1 MDFRFV
7 SPDGLQETDAFEL
20 DDMLLNDEGFV
31 WIDIA
36 DFSDADRRFLSD
48 RFRFHPV
55 ALDITA
61 ARNHMPMVH
70 GYADYVFA
78 VLHRPV
84 VIDVGHIHL
93 VEIDMFLGGRYLV
106 TVRPGEEP
114 MPGTVSEIDETI
126 DRIKGGRIHPATPAE
141 LAHAIISLVALR
153 QRLLV
158 QRVAERV
165 SEIETKV
172 LDRAMADP
180 ESSLDEM
187 FMLRYELLSVRTAA
201 AHSEEIMARARRLP
215 SLSTPDERDVIDD
228 LHDMFQR
235 VHRMT
240 DHEQEFLAGVIEL
253 YRARTDTKMMIAT
266 ERLAVLAAVTLPI
279 TAIASVYGM
288 NVIVNPKTEPV
299 QLTVVILIMLGI
311 SLYLLRWTKRL
322 GWW

>member
-7 SPDGLQETDAFEL
+7 SPGGLQEADVFEL
-20 DDMLLNDEGFV
+20 DDMLLNEEGFV

-48 RFRFHPV
+48 RFGFHPV
-55 ALDITA
+55 ALDIA
-61 ARNHMPMVH
+61 ASRNHMPMVH
-70 GYADYVFA
+70 GYADHMFA

-84 VIDVGHIHL
+84 VIDAGHVHL
-93 VEIDMFLGGRYLV
+93 VEIDMFLGQRYLV
-106 TVRPGEEP
+106 TVHPAKELDP
-114 MPGTVSEIDETI
+114 KAVSEVDETI
-126 DRIKGGRIHPATPAE
+126 DRIKGGRIHLNSPAQ

-165 SEIETKV
+165 NEIETKV
-172 LDRAMADP
+172 LDRAMTDP

-215 SLSTPDERDVIDD
+215 SISSPDARDAIDD
-228 LHDMFQR
+228 LEDMFRR

-240 DHEQEFLAGVIEL
+240 DHEQEFLAGVIDL

-266 ERLAVLAAVTLPI
+266 ERLAVLAAVTLPV

-288 NVIVNPKTEPV
+288 NVIVNPKTEPI
-299 QLTVVILIMLGI
+299 QLTLVILVMLAI
-311 SLYLLRWTKRL
+311 SLALLRWTKRL

>member
-7 SPDGLQETDAFEL
+7 SPSGLREADAFEL
-20 DDMLLNDEGFV
+20 DDMLLNEEGFV

-36 DFSDADRRFLSD
+36 DFSDADRRFLFD
-48 RFRFHPV
+48 RFGFHPV

-70 GYADYVFA
+70 GYADHVFA

-84 VIDVGHIHL
+84 VIDVGHVHL
-93 VEIDMFLGGRYLV
+93 YEIDMFLGGRYLV
-106 TVRPGEEP
+106 TVHPSTEP
-114 MPGTVSEIDETI
+114 SKGTVSEIDETI
-126 DRIKGGRIHPATPAE
+126 DRIKGGRIHPATPAQ
-141 LAHAIISLVALR
+141 LAHAVISLVALR

-165 SEIETKV
+165 NEIEMRV
-172 LDRAMADP
+172 LDRSMSDP

-215 SLSTPDERDVIDD
+215 SISTPDERDVVDD
-228 LHDMFQR
+228 LEDMFRR

-288 NVIVNPKTEPV
+288 NVIVNPKTEPI
-299 QLTVVILIMLGI
+299 QLTVVILFMLAI